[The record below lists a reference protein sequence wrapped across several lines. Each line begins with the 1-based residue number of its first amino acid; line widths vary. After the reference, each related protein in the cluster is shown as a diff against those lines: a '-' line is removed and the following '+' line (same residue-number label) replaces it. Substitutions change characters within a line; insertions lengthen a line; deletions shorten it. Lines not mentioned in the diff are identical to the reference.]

1 MTPEILQTL
10 TSAKSV
16 GVPTGATQADLA
28 IMLRNQRAMTADGTA
43 SRVMRQAQ
51 WTSAECA
58 QACHDLDKRYF
69 YAIRYVYAGD
79 ETCYGH
85 LRVWLKDWA
94 LEHRE
99 RVGWP
104 KKVITYYGARS
115 FIQPLVDAVLT
126 EYVNGG
132 RIPITLDFCLTP
144 EAGRHYSEPKTV
156 VRAFVGITEA
166 TWQRTVSPIY
176 ETIYNEFRTWE
187 EIGTGWM
194 KRWLR
199 ESDEVA

>member
-16 GVPTGATQADLA
+16 GVPTGATAGDLA
-28 IMLRNQRAMTADGTA
+28 IMLRANRTLSATGTQT
-43 SRVMRQAQ
+43 RVTRRVQ
-51 WTSAECA
+51 WSSAECA
-58 QACHDLDKRYF
+58 QACHDLDQRYF

-79 ETCYGH
+79 ESCYGH
-85 LRVWLKDWA
+85 LREWLKDWA
-94 LEHRE
+94 TERRE

-104 KKVITYYGARS
+104 KKVITYYGARP

-144 EAGRHYSEPKTV
+144 EAGRHYSTPKTT

-166 TWQRTVSPIY
+166 TWLRTVQPIY
-176 ETIYNEFRTWE
+176 ETIYAEFRTWE

-194 KRWLR
+194 KRWLS
-199 ESDEVA
+199 EPEEVA